1 MKLIPQWRSALRM
14 YSIQILLFIAALP
27 AAWEA
32 VPDEVKLLIPLPWLP
47 WITTALAVAGIV
59 ARLVDQRTPEQR
71 KADEVRNEVDGLSD
85 AAVADRLR
93 DRADR

>member
-47 WITTALAVAGIV
+47 WITTGLAIAGIV

-71 KADEVRNEVDGLSD
+71 KADEVKHEIDALSD
-85 AAVADRLR
+85 RAVSDRLH